1 MAVSTVG
8 GGPGVVGPF
17 GGIKYQN
24 TVANGGGAHAGI
36 GNHKQ
41 FSMSTQQGLF
51 PKITNLRID
60 NQSVPNSAHSH
71 GHGANG
77 SAGSGQIT
85 SAAAMNVLKHSGGH
99 ISGMSNHPTHH
110 NLNHP
115 NERHHYRGLGGGT
128 AMNPPGSQGS
138 HHIGMVGQ

>member
-1 MAVSTVG
+1 MAVSTAG
-8 GGPGVVGPF
+8 GGPGVVGAS
-17 GGIKYQN
+17 GAIKYQN
-24 TVANGGGAHAGI
+24 TVANGVSAHAGI

-77 SAGSGQIT
+77 SAGSG
-85 SAAAMNVLKHSGGH
+85 
-99 ISGMSNHPTHH
+99 
-110 NLNHP
+110 
-115 NERHHYRGLGGGT
+115 
-128 AMNPPGSQGS
+128 
-138 HHIGMVGQ
+138 